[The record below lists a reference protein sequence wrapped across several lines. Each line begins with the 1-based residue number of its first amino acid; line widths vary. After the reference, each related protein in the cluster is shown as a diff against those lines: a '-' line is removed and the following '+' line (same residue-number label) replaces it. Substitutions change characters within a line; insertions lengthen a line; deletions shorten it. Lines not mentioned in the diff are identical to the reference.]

1 LSREIKRKINSI
13 KKKREEALRKRV
25 EATLDRFGFTL
36 LTDEEVKQNDR
47 SFNLMW
53 ERMTLAEREDYMEY
67 VWPSVTDKLMVA
79 KDILIYPL
87 YSSLIED
94 KILPVAVQYHKSQD
108 DFDLMWRLKTLW
120 MWCKDPIVY
129 REWMEA
135 FGNDKF
141 DRMPDHLV
149 TWWKGLKG
157 EWDKLVEGSREA
169 RLQKLRNEITYFEGE
184 LADPANQS
192 EPDYL
197 RDCRKDMSDIQGF
210 LNGIGELG

>member
-13 KKKREEALRKRV
+13 KKKREDALEKRV
-25 EATLDRFGFTL
+25 RATLDRFGFTL
-36 LTDEEVKQNDR
+36 LTDEEIESNDR

-67 VWPSVTDKLMVA
+67 VWPSVMEKLLVA
-79 KDILIYPL
+79 KDLLIYPL
-87 YSSLIED
+87 YQSLIED

-108 DFDLMWRLKTLW
+108 DFNLMWRLKTLW
-120 MWCKDPIVY
+120 MWCKDHIVY

-149 TWWKGLKG
+149 TWWKGFKG

-169 RLQKLRNEITYFEGE
+169 RLQKLRDEITYFEGE
-184 LADPANQS
+184 LADPTNQS

-197 RDCRKDMSDIQGF
+197 RDCRKDIANIEGF
-210 LNGIGELG
+210 LKEIEELG